1 MRTCSEPGNFF
12 AETSQ
17 EQKALFGLTAS
28 DSNDLAL
35 HVVDNGEGHSM
46 SVQLSPE
53 NLDELEAFI
62 GLYRA
67 WMRSEV
73 RSRPAEHT
81 SASWVGHRNNR
92 TLATA

>member
-62 GLYRA
+62 GLYRV
-67 WMRSEV
+67 WKRGE
-73 RSRPAEHT
+73 
-81 SASWVGHRNNR
+81 ASSQPPDKPSSSWPGHRNHR
-92 TLATA
+92 PLATA